1 MRTTQSFCPL
11 VLFTALLAAA
21 PAAAQNRADLPALI
35 ERVRPAVVQIR
46 TFDAQGEPLG
56 SGSGFY
62 GPDGRVVTNAHV
74 LQGAARAEVFDADGR
89 LQGTTQFAEASST
102 TVDLAVLPR
111 MGSPAV
117 TLPLAASPARIGEGV
132 VVIGSPLGLANT
144 VSDGLVSGIRTED
157 GQQLLQISAPI
168 SRGSSGGPVLNGAG
182 EVIGVAVSLLEG
194 GQNLN
199 FAVPASDVQAMLQ
212 SPAGRYAFQPEAPPR
227 VSPGGESQGVI
238 RRPTRPSVAEGAANW
253 LLSSS
258 WDDKREYI
266 NRAEIRVLPS
276 GNVEVLVGRTH
287 ASPFTDSLGDTY
299 NLELLT
305 YELDCRRR
313 QTRLVNL
320 TQFLDDDLVYASPED
335 MGSVWRPRTREEWL
349 ALETYP
355 MACRL
360 AGQ

>member
-1 MRTTQSFCPL
+1 MRSIQPL
-11 VLFTALLAAA
+11 RPTVLFAAILAAA
-21 PAAAQNRADLPALI
+21 PAAAQDLPALI

-117 TLPLAASPARIGEGV
+117 TLPLAASAVRIGEGV
-132 VVIGSPLGLANT
+132 VVIGSPLGLTNT

-157 GQQLLQISAPI
+157 GQQLIQISAPI
-168 SRGSSGGPVLNGAG
+168 SRGSSGGPVLNRAG

-199 FAVPASDVQAMLQ
+199 FAVPAFDVQAMLQ
-212 SPAGRYAFQPEAPPR
+212 SPAGRYAFHPEAPSTAPDG
-227 VSPGGESQGVI
+227 VAQGVI
-238 RRPTRPSVAEGAANW
+238 QRPSRPSASDGANNW
-253 LLSSS
+253 VLSSS

-287 ASPFTDSLGDTY
+287 ASPYTDSMGDTY
-299 NLELLT
+299 NLELIT
-305 YELDCRRR
+305 YELNCRGRR
-313 QTRLVNL
+313 TRLVNL
-320 TQFLDDDLVYASPED
+320 TQFLDDDVVYASPPD
-335 MGSVWRPRTREEWL
+335 MGSVWRTRTLEEWR